1 MYTDLKG
8 FFSLSVVM
16 SELLEF
22 ILLAVVVGSIVR
34 YYLEFGLS

>member
-1 MYTDLKG
+1 MYAELRG
-8 FFSLSVVM
+8 FGLSVAI